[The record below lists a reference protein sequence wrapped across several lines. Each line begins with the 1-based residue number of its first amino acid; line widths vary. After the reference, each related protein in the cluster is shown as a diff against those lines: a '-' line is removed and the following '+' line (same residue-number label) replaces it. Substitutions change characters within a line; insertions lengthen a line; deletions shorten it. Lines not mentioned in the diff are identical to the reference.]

1 MKTLL
6 TILLILLI
14 GCNKLT
20 DEYDHKMNT
29 TYTVTTDCYG
39 FTVEYTQA
47 CSNNQTSTIR
57 YDSIFAFNWVQQTN
71 VMDTT
76 ILRLKV
82 KTLCTG
88 NIKATINHKG
98 IEVSDSC
105 FGWGCEVNI
114 DL

>member
-14 GCNKLT
+14 GCEK
-20 DEYDHKMNT
+20 EIQEMNT
-29 TYTVTTDCYG
+29 TYTVESDCYG

-47 CSNNQTSTIR
+47 CSNNQTFTIGQ
-57 YDSIFAFNWVQQTN
+57 DSIYQFEWTQQTHVAN
-71 VMDTT
+71 GTT
-76 ILRLKV
+76 LRLKV

-88 NIKATINHKG
+88 NIKATINHRG

-105 FGWGCEVNI
+105 FGLGCEIELIINQ
-114 DL
+114 